1 MLWVDF
7 SKSLIADSGLR
18 FYTMNTLLQVQDI
31 TKTYHDGVTEFVA
44 LRHVELSLQA
54 GTFSALSGPSGCG
67 KTTLLNIIGC
77 IEVPDQGSI
86 SFEGQTVPFDKMTV
100 LDTFRR
106 DNVGLVFQDFNL
118 ISVLTAYENVELPLL
133 YNSKVSATERRRRAK
148 ELLTAVGLAEH
159 LHKYPR
165 ALSGGQ
171 CQRVA
176 VARAMVNHPKLVLAD
191 EPTANLDSQSAQDV
205 MQLMHKLNEQQGT
218 AFLIATHD
226 PRVMDQ
232 FEQNYAMLEG
242 QIQT

>member
-1 MLWVDF
+1 MSTF
-7 SKSLIADSGLR
+7 
-18 FYTMNTLLQVQDI
+18 LQVQNL
-31 TKTYHDGVTEFVA
+31 TKTYHDGITKFVA
-44 LRHVELSLQA
+44 IRQVDLSLQA
-54 GTFSALSGPSGCG
+54 GAFAALSGPSGCG

-77 IEVPDQGSI
+77 IEVPDGGTV
-86 SFEGQTVPFDKMTV
+86 SFESERVPFDKMAI

-106 DNVGLVFQDFNL
+106 ENVGLVFQDFNL

-133 YNSKVSATERRRRAK
+133 YNNKVSATERQQRVTK
-148 ELLTAVGLAEH
+148 LLTAVGLAEH
-159 LHKYPR
+159 IHKYPR

-205 MQLMHKLNEQQGT
+205 MRLMHDLNEQHGT

-226 PRVMDQ
+226 PRVMAQ
-232 FEQNYAMLEG
+232 FDQNYAMLEG
-242 QIQT
+242 QIQP

>member
-1 MLWVDF
+1 
-7 SKSLIADSGLR
+7 
-18 FYTMNTLLQVQDI
+18 MNTLLQVQNL

-44 LRHVELSLQA
+44 IRQVDLSLQA
-54 GTFSALSGPSGCG
+54 GAFAALSGPSGCG

-77 IEVPDQGSI
+77 IEVPDGGTV
-86 SFEGQTVPFDKMTV
+86 SFEGQTVPFEKMAV

-106 DNVGLVFQDFNL
+106 ENVGLVFQDFNL
-118 ISVLTAYENVELPLL
+118 ISVLTAYENVEVPLL
-133 YNSKVSATERRRRAK
+133 YNSQVSSKERQQRVT
-148 ELLTAVGLAEH
+148 ELLTAVGLSEH
-159 LHKYPR
+159 IHKYPR

-205 MQLMHKLNEQQGT
+205 MQLMQALNEQHGT

-226 PRVMDQ
+226 PRVMEQ
-232 FEQNYAMLEG
+232 FDQNYAMLEG
-242 QIQT
+242 QIQS

>member
-1 MLWVDF
+1 
-7 SKSLIADSGLR
+7 
-18 FYTMNTLLQVQDI
+18 MNTLLQVQNL
-31 TKTYHDGVTEFVA
+31 TKTYHDGLTEFVA
-44 LRHVELSLQA
+44 IHQVHLSLQA
-54 GTFSALSGPSGCG
+54 GSFSALSGPSGCG

-77 IEVPDQGSI
+77 IEMPDQGTI
-86 SFEGQTVPFDKMTV
+86 LFEGETVPFDKMAL

-106 DNVGLVFQDFNL
+106 ENVGLVFQDFNL

-133 YNSKVSATERRRRAK
+133 YNSKISAKERKQRVT

-205 MQLMHKLNEQQGT
+205 MQLMHQLNEQHGT

-226 PRVMDQ
+226 PRLMTQ
-232 FEQNYAMLEG
+232 FDQNYAMLEG
-242 QIQT
+242 QIQR